1 MHNGEPCSSYDA
13 ICAVL
18 TSIREDAREMRDEV
32 RNVHSISE
40 SATRTLERHIERQ
53 DALEAAMAESLKDL
67 RQEFREYRQE
77 HETIVEELQRHA
89 KLLERVDTNA
99 RAVANGGLTAA
110 LEKALP
116 AVLGAL
122 GVREQARCNMWQAI
136 VVGVIGAAAGVIGT
150 WLSIGK

>member
-1 MHNGEPCSSYDA
+1 MHNGEPCSNHDA

-18 TSIREDAREMRDEV
+18 TAIRESVREMRDDV
-32 RNVHSISE
+32 K
-40 SATRTLERHIERQ
+40 SAHAVAETVNRVLERHIERQ
-53 DALEAAMAESLKDL
+53 DALEAAL
-67 RQEFREYRQE
+67 
-77 HETIVEELQRHA
+77 VEELQRHA
-89 KLLERVDTNA
+89 ELLERVDLNA

-136 VVGVIGAAAGVIGT
+136 VVGGIGAAAGIIGT
-150 WLSIGK
+150 WLSLGK